1 MVSAWLVSHIP
12 AGLLLVLLI
21 VVIAGGAVALQ
32 VLVRRRFPVLRREDH
47 NDVTKFTYGVIG
59 FVYAFFIGFVVSAM
73 WSQIGAADGKARAEG
88 SAAVQ
93 MARDAS
99 VFAPADADRIRA
111 SLLTYEQAAIDEWSN
126 AIHGSSAAADS
137 ALADLYSTYRQIRPA
152 DDVQKS
158 VLTTSVVNLD
168 KISQART
175 ERIVQARTDTG
186 PPWPL
191 WAVIF
196 LTSAMVL
203 GTVIIYGVEHP
214 MMHYPMVAIVGTL
227 VATNLFLVLQLSH
240 PFLGGIAVSPEPLRE
255 VVAVLSGERG

>member
-1 MVSAWLVSHIP
+1 MLSAWLVSHIP

-21 VVIAGGAVALQ
+21 VVIAGGAVGLQ
-32 VLVRRRFPVLRREDH
+32 IMVRRRYPVLRSEDH

-59 FVYAFFIGFVVSAM
+59 FVYAFFMGFVVSAM
-73 WSQIGAADGKARAEG
+73 WGQISAADGKSRAEG

-93 MARDAS
+93 MAQDSS

-111 SLLTYEQAAIDEWSN
+111 RLLTYEQAAIDEWPN
-126 AIHGSSAAADS
+126 AVHGRSAAADS
-137 ALADLYSTYRQIRPA
+137 ALAELYSTYRQIHPV

-158 VLTTSVVNLD
+158 VLATSLSNLD
-168 KISQART
+168 KVSQART

-203 GTVIIYGVEHP
+203 GTVSIYGVEHP
-214 MMHYPMVAIVGTL
+214 LMHYPMVAIVGTL
-227 VATNLFLVLQLSH
+227 VAANIFLVLQLSH
-240 PFLGGIAVSPEPLRE
+240 PFLGGVATSPEPLRE
-255 VVAVLSGERG
+255 VVSVLSGEQG